1 MTTSIHTFAGNIGIG
16 TNDPDGFKLNVNGS
30 VKADSLTVN
39 GVTNSEVPIGLI
51 ALWYGTVSTI
61 PSGWTL
67 CDGVEVA
74 RTDLAGNITPPDLRT
89 RFVRG
94 AHQDNPA
101 PAYPGQSG
109 GANTVNLTEA
119 NLAPHTHTFTTDNHD
134 APHAHTA
141 SSANANAPHAHPASS
156 ANANAPHA
164 HPASSGNANAPHNH
178 GISDPTHAH
187 TIPGYVQPMNY
198 PPGSGI
204 RELNPTGTVR
214 NNTNSYGAYTGVSV
228 QNAQAPHS
236 HTITVNAQDA
246 PHSHTITVNDQD
258 APHSHTITVDTGTAP
273 HAHTGTTDS
282 KGQATAVDI
291 QNPYYVLAYIMKH

>member
-16 TNDPDGFKLNVNGS
+16 TNDPGSFKLNVNGS

-51 ALWYGTVSTI
+51 ALWYGTVATI
-61 PSGWTL
+61 PTGWTL
-67 CDGVEVA
+67 CDGLQVA
-74 RTDLAGNITPPDLRT
+74 RTDGGGNITPPDLRT

-119 NLAPHTHTFTTDNHD
+119 NLAPHTHTFTT
-134 APHAHTA
+134 
-141 SSANANAPHAHPASS
+141 ANANAPHAHTGSS
-156 ANANAPHA
+156 GTANAPHA
-164 HPASSGNANAPHNH
+164 HTGSSGTANAPHSHGASSGTANAPHNH
-178 GISDPTHAH
+178 GISDPSHRH
-187 TIPGYVQPMNY
+187 DIGGYVQPMNY
-198 PPGSGI
+198 PSGSGI
-204 RELNPTGTVR
+204 RELNPTSTVR
-214 NNTNSYGAYTGVSV
+214 NNTNSYYANTGVSV

-236 HTITVNAQDA
+236 HTVTVDTAQA
-246 PHSHTITVNDQD
+246 PHSHTVTIDTAQ
-258 APHSHTITVDTGTAP
+258 APHSHTVTVDTGNAP
-273 HAHTGTTDS
+273 HSHTGTTDS
-282 KGQATAVDI
+282 TGQGTAVDI